1 VAKPT
6 PATIAAALTVPEER
20 CLSASPRARIGPR
33 PECPAHA
40 VESLIERDSATTRIT
55 LTARGHEVL
64 FARSVMG
71 QSGGAAKRQA
81 PR

>member
-1 VAKPT
+1 MP
-6 PATIAAALTVPEER
+6 
-20 CLSASPRARIGPR
+20 SA
-33 PECPAHA
+33 
-40 VESLIERDSATTRIT
+40 VLESLIERDSATTRIT

-81 PR
+81 PGDAAI